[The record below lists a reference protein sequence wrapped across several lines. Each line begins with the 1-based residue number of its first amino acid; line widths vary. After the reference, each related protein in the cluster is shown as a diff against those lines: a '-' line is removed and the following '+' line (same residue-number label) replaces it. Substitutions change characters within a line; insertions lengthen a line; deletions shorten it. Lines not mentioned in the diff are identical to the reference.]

1 MSATLSIPRYPSDVT
16 NTWLSG
22 VLSAGRA
29 PVAVDEVTVRPIG
42 TGQTAATYRI
52 NATYG
57 SGRSDL
63 PDSFVLKLPA
73 QDDSVRDGLVLGYVS
88 ECAFYET
95 VAELVEIPIP
105 HCYHNDIADGGKNF
119 ALLLGDEADA
129 VQGDQIGGCG
139 PEQALSVARA
149 LAGLHGP
156 TWCDPAW
163 HDFAGLAFATKEP
176 SAISGLSDVA
186 KLSAA
191 MTIDKLGDRL
201 SSGDRETL
209 TAAMDLVTPWLSD
222 SPERFAL
229 MHGDFRLD
237 NMLFGS
243 GGKLT
248 VVDWQTLGV
257 GLPARDLAYFVGT
270 SVESDLR
277 EAIEE
282 KVVETYHRAL
292 LDFGVAEYSFETCWR
307 DYRFGMLQT
316 LLITS
321 LGCAFATGTD
331 RGERLFE
338 VMLRRGCQA
347 IRDLG
352 SLEIVAATG

>member
-1 MSATLSIPRYPSDVT
+1 MSAMLSIPRYPSDVT
-16 NTWLSG
+16 STWLSG
-22 VLSAGRA
+22 VLGAGRA
-29 PVAVDEVTVRPIG
+29 PVTVAEVAVIPIG
-42 TGQTAATYRI
+42 TGQTAATYRV
-52 NATYG
+52 NVTYAA
-57 SGRSDL
+57 GRADL

-73 QDDSVRDGLVLGYVS
+73 QDDGVRDGLVLGYVS
-88 ECAFYET
+88 ECAFYES
-95 VAELVEIPIP
+95 VAELVQIPIP
-105 HCYHNDIADGGKNF
+105 QCYHNEIADGGKNF

-129 VQGDQIGGCG
+129 VQGDQIRGCG
-139 PEQALSVARA
+139 QQQALAVARA

-156 TWCDPAW
+156 TWCDRAW
-163 HDFAGLAFATKEP
+163 HDFSGLAFATKEP

-201 SSGDRETL
+201 SAADRQTL
-209 TAAMDLVTPWLSD
+209 PAAMSMVTPWLSD

-229 MHGDFRLD
+229 LHGDFRLD
-237 NMLFGS
+237 NMLFGPD
-243 GGKLT
+243 GKLT

-270 SVESDLR
+270 SVESGLR
-277 EAIEE
+277 AAIEE
-282 KVVETYHRAL
+282 GVVDAYHQAL
-292 LDFGVAEYSFETCWR
+292 TGHGITDYPLETCWR

-331 RGERLFE
+331 RGEQLFE
-338 VMLRRGCQA
+338 VMLQRGCQA
-347 IRDLG
+347 IRDLD
-352 SLEIVAATG
+352 SLELVAAAS